1 MTALLP
7 TISFLSAAL
16 VSLQLSAIWEGAVL
30 AACVALCL
38 RLLPRLSAT
47 ARSVVWMNV
56 FLLLALLQILPS
68 FGENPSAQGASQ
80 HPAFHLDPRW
90 SVAIAA
96 IWAVFSLWRCTQLIL
111 SAIRLHKLAKQAIPI
126 ETGASLQALL
136 PIRGTGKRAR
146 TATLCASAEVERP
159 CVLGFFRPRILL
171 PTALLERLTALELRQ
186 VVLHEME
193 HLRRADDWTNLL
205 QKAALVLFP
214 LNPVLMWVERRLCA
228 EREIACDDRVL
239 HFTGARK
246 AYAVCLTRL
255 AEYSMLR
262 RGISLV
268 LGAWDRQSELTH
280 RVHRILRQPS
290 ASMSARQAA
299 VLTGG
304 LIVGVLAGAV
314 GLAHSP
320 QLVSFAPLPKFD
332 ARSMP
337 TTNFRDAGLRGFA
350 PSPTLV
356 KAVVE
361 PVVKP
366 VVDQRPLQSARV
378 STHRGTVAAKQN
390 VSPLPAPAESQQQWF
405 VLTEWTEAEPPPRFV
420 IAVDQYQRPSY
431 AAIATANGWLIVQI

>member
-1 MTALLP
+1 
-7 TISFLSAAL
+7 
-16 VSLQLSAIWEGAVL
+16 
-30 AACVALCL
+30 
-38 RLLPRLSAT
+38 
-47 ARSVVWMNV
+47 MNV
-56 FLLLALLQILPS
+56 FLLLALLQVLPS
-68 FGENPSAQGASQ
+68 LGENLSARGTFQ
-80 HPAFHLDPRW
+80 HSAFHLDPRW

-96 IWAVFSLWRCTQLIL
+96 IWAIFSLWRCTQLIL
-111 SAIRLHKLAKQAIPI
+111 SAIRLHRLAKQATPVDPD
-126 ETGASLQALL
+126 ASLQALL
-136 PIRGTGKRAR
+136 RIRGNGKQVRSAQ
-146 TATLCASAEVERP
+146 LCASAEVERP
-159 CVLGFFRPRILL
+159 CVLGFLRPRILL

-239 HFTGARK
+239 HSTGARK

-262 RGISLV
+262 RSISLV
-268 LGAWDRQSELTH
+268 LGAWDRQSELTR
-280 RVHRILRQPS
+280 RVHRILLRPN
-290 ASMSARQAA
+290 ASMSPRRAA

-304 LIVGVLAGAV
+304 LVVGVLAGAI

-320 QLVSFAPLPKFD
+320 QLVSFAPLPKSTLEAQSLQPAD
-332 ARSMP
+332 
-337 TTNFRDAGLRGFA
+337 FRDASIRGFS

-361 PVVKP
+361 
-366 VVDQRPLQSARV
+366 QRPLQSARV
-378 STHRGTVAAKQN
+378 STHRRAVAAKRN
-390 VSPLPAPAESQQQWF
+390 VSPRPAPIESQQQWF
-405 VLTEWTEAEPPPRFV
+405 VLTQWTEAEPPPRVV

-431 AAIATANGWLIVQI
+431 AAIAIANGWLIVQI

>member
-1 MTALLP
+1 MTGLLP
-7 TISFLSAAL
+7 TVSFLSAAL
-16 VSLQLSAIWEGAVL
+16 VSRHLSAIWEGAVL

-56 FLLLALLQILPS
+56 FLLLALLQVLPS
-68 FGENPSAQGASQ
+68 LGENLSARGTFQ
-80 HPAFHLDPRW
+80 HSAFHLDPRW

-96 IWAVFSLWRCTQLIL
+96 IWAIFSLWRCTQLIL
-111 SAIRLHKLAKQAIPI
+111 SAIRLHRLAKQATPVDPD
-126 ETGASLQALL
+126 ASLQALL
-136 PIRGTGKRAR
+136 RIRGNGKQVRSAQ
-146 TATLCASAEVERP
+146 LCASAEVERP
-159 CVLGFFRPRILL
+159 CVLGFLRPRILL

-239 HFTGARK
+239 HSTGARK
-246 AYAVCLTRL
+246 AYAICLTRL

-262 RGISLV
+262 RSISLV

-280 RVHRILRQPS
+280 RVHRILRRPN
-290 ASMSARQAA
+290 ASMNARQAA
-299 VLTGG
+299 VFTGG
-304 LIVGVLAGAV
+304 LVVGVLAGAV

-320 QLVSFAPLPKFD
+320 QLVSFAPLPTSTLE
-332 ARSMP
+332 AGSVQAGG
-337 TTNFRDAGLRGFA
+337 FRDASLHGFA

-361 PVVKP
+361 K
-366 VVDQRPLQSARV
+366 RPLQSARV
-378 STHRGTVAAKQN
+378 STHRHAAAAKRN
-390 VSPLPAPAESQQQWF
+390 VSPRPAPIQSQQQWF
-405 VLTEWTEAEPPPRFV
+405 VLTQWTEAEPPPRVV

-431 AAIATANGWLIVQI
+431 AAIAIANGWLIVQI

>member
-1 MTALLP
+1 MTGLLP
-7 TISFLSAAL
+7 TVSFLSAAL
-16 VSLQLSAIWEGAVL
+16 VSRHLSAIWEGAVL

-56 FLLLALLQILPS
+56 FLLLALLQVLPS
-68 FGENPSAQGASQ
+68 LGENLSARGTFQ
-80 HPAFHLDPRW
+80 HSALNLDPRW
-90 SVAIAA
+90 SVAVAA
-96 IWAVFSLWRCTQLIL
+96 IWAIFSLWRCTQLIL
-111 SAIRLHKLAKQAIPI
+111 SAIRLHRLAKQATPI
-126 ETGASLQALL
+126 DPDASLQALL
-136 PIRGTGKRAR
+136 RIRGNGKWAR
-146 TATLCASAEVERP
+146 SAELCASAEVERP

-171 PTALLERLTALELRQ
+171 PTTLLEQLTALELRQ

-239 HFTGARK
+239 HSTGACK

-255 AEYSMLR
+255 AEYSMFR
-262 RGISLV
+262 RSISLV

-280 RVHRILRQPS
+280 RVHRILRQPN

-304 LIVGVLAGAV
+304 LVVGVLAGAV

-320 QLVSFAPLPKFD
+320 QLVSFAPLPKSTLE
-332 ARSMP
+332 ARSVPP
-337 TTNFRDAGLRGFA
+337 TDFRDASVRGFA

-361 PVVKP
+361 
-366 VVDQRPLQSARV
+366 QRPLQSARV
-378 STHRGTVAAKQN
+378 STHRRAVAAKRN
-390 VSPLPAPAESQQQWF
+390 VSPRPAPIESQQQWF
-405 VLTEWTEAEPPPRFV
+405 VLTQWTEAEPPPRVV

-431 AAIATANGWLIVQI
+431 AAIAIANGWLIVQI